1 MEIILKGKP
10 DPLVYAKG
18 YMIRPNIDGK
28 GFVILKKDLGDLVQ
42 KKSYNNNGSVIIE
55 YWIYQYPIYKT
66 NIILPNST
74 IQELEHK
81 QTPILKSIIC
91 TKDNSD
97 HIQVN
102 NEYYYIKGIK
112 IDNEPYLNDSN
123 RPHMDLDNYL
133 RTTKRK

>member
-1 MEIILKGKP
+1 
-10 DPLVYAKG
+10 
-18 YMIRPNIDGK
+18 MIRPNIDGK

-123 RPHMDLDNYL
+123 RPYMDLDNYL